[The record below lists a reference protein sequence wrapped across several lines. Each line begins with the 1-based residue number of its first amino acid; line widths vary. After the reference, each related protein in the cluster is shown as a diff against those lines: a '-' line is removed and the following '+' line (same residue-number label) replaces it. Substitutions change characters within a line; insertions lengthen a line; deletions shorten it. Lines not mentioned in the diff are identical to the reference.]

1 MWEFQT
7 LLFECDEIQKKKGG
21 GDPEG
26 SKSNS
31 YMTEGTILEEGSVGA
46 QLSVRTMPVIT
57 TANGKY

>member
-1 MWEFQT
+1 MKF
-7 LLFECDEIQKKKGG
+7 KKKKVG